1 MTMHGR
7 ALVAA
12 LGSLALTGPALA
24 GPSGSRPQS
33 FTVGFESCLATI
45 DRYARRVG
53 VSPEVVADSADLLSV
68 RFLVRAATVQV
79 TCSRR
84 TSVMTISMTRAD
96 CEADG
101 SC

>member
-1 MTMHGR
+1 MHGR
-7 ALVAA
+7 ALVVA
-12 LGSLALTGPALA
+12 LGWLALTGPASA

-33 FTVGFESCLATI
+33 FAVGFESCLATI
-45 DRYARRVG
+45 DQYARRVG
-53 VSPEVVADSADLLSV
+53 VSPEVVADSPDLLSV

-84 TSVMTISMTRAD
+84 TSVMTISMSRAD